1 MRNRMRRKAER
12 ISLAVM
18 ASLGTVVL
26 VAGPLGLDR
35 FLPVDVVPKITL
47 LVLSTV
53 TLFLLLEVERFQSL
67 DNIDARLSELD
78 IDTIAQNL
86 KRDHYAGVVAVHHR
100 FPVDTFIRHAQSA
113 KEVTILNT
121 WIPNLQTFEQLL
133 IDALNRKARVRILL
147 LYPNSGVAQLRDEA
161 LRTLR
166 DPTLAEN
173 VKDGVRRCLAILE
186 SILRRASKHRKA
198 GLEVKLYNS
207 LPSISTYRADA
218 HYLVS
223 MFFHDQLA
231 IESPQFE
238 IDGTDTILGKQVQRE
253 LDTLWEIGKDIDV
266 RNWQVELDRIV
277 F

>member
-1 MRNRMRRKAER
+1 MRRKAER

-100 FPVDTFIRHAQSA
+100 FPVDTFIRHVQSA